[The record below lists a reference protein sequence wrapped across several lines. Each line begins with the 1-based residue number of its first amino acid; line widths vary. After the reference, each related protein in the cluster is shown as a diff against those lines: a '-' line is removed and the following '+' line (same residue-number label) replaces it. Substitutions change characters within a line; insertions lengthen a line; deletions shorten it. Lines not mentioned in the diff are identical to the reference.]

1 MAGPREGMTSRPQA
15 MLSPRQVTGRV
26 GRQVVMEV
34 RRAMVPLVAMGH
46 PGTRVR
52 PVMDHLAGI
61 RGCGTS
67 IPSERGNLVL
77 VLVRDKAQLLDMEP
91 HPGRRSLV
99 VCSGPWTR

>member
-1 MAGPREGMTSRPQA
+1 MTSRPQA

-26 GRQVVMEV
+26 GRQVVTEV

-77 VLVRDKAQLLDMEP
+77 VRDKAQLVAMEH
-91 HPGRRSLV
+91 HPRRRSLV
-99 VCSGPWTR
+99 ACSGPWTR